1 MLIHII
7 LGILKI
13 IGILLLVI
21 LCLLLLLL
29 LSLAFVPVRYYGSAY
44 REDGKYEAKVKISWL
59 FHLIFVTGRYGSET
73 EGMQLS
79 IRFLGIPVDVVL
91 KKIAAWRQ
99 KRQKKKPKKKPELT
113 AAEEKR
119 SAVPEKEGTEEQKA
133 LVDKEK
139 ETAEQAEAVSE
150 QPRSVKQALL
160 ETKEQAGQN
169 AKAAAVNLKEEPKP
183 KKGPKQK
190 RNPLD
195 KIRRIFVKIA
205 EILKKIFALPGKIKA
220 AFADFRRT
228 AKEIYG
234 KIKEVKELL
243 ASESFLGV
251 KTLVFGE
258 LGTIMGH
265 VRPRKI
271 KGDLYFG
278 FDDPALTGQVL
289 AAASIFYPF
298 YGRGFS
304 LHPYFDRVI
313 LEGRIQLYGR
323 MYGVVFVRTVWRLF
337 RDSNVK
343 ELRKKFKKD
352 K

>member
-169 AKAAAVNLKEEPKP
+169 AKAAAVKPKEEPKP
-183 KKGPKQK
+183 K

-205 EILKKIFALPGKIKA
+205 EILKKILALPGKIKA
-220 AFADFRRT
+220 AFADFKRT

-313 LEGRIQLYGR
+313 LEGRAQIWGR

-343 ELRKKFKKD
+343 ELRKKFRKD